1 MRKFFGIAALAL
13 VLSTNVSAA
22 GFSGVPTGWK
32 LESYGANG
40 VVLWYTPSTCG
51 NGQLLLPA
59 GSTVTDHN
67 RLYATVLAAKSANI
81 SMFIIYEIKDN
92 YCFITSFGLE

>member
-1 MRKFFGIAALAL
+1 MFLRL
-13 VLSTNVSAA
+13 VLA
-22 GFSGVPTGWK
+22 GCLLVGTWN
-32 LESYGANG
+32 AMAQI
-40 VVLWYTPSTCG
+40 VLYFGT
-51 NGQLLLPA
+51 
-59 GSTVTDHN
+59 HN